1 MTKIFKSRI
10 PERLSDRVERIMQQ
24 QVESIEIRCQHCKEW
39 FNSPIFIG
47 GDLAFITATLSNNL
61 AQCPHCRK
69 MTGCDK
75 ENMRVRYKDSKGG
88 FIGDDT

>member
-1 MTKIFKSRI
+1 MNPTQSLRA
-10 PERLSDRVERIMQQ
+10 DRVERIMQQ

-88 FIGDDT
+88 FIGNDT